1 MFFYYLGLALRSL
14 GRSPILSCLLVLAI
28 GLGIGASMT
37 MITVLHVMDGDP
49 LPGRSGTLYS
59 PHLNPLPLDYHS
71 NPYSSDPSDS
81 FTWPDAMA
89 LIDAN
94 RAEHQAAMVGG
105 RVLIHPVRAGT
116 PPFYTDGRHATS
128 QFFAMFG
135 VPFVQGRGWS
145 AEDDADAAHVVVLS
159 QELSKRLFGTAKS
172 VGFTVQMDDTNL
184 RVVGVTGNWEPRPM
198 FYGMH
203 GVFDQTDRYFL
214 PLSTAIQLGFD
225 VTDELSSFRGAFN
238 GDLKSPDLTWLQVWV
253 QLDGA
258 PHVAAYRQFL
268 INYSAQQTARG
279 RFQQPPKSATLT
291 PLMDYLQQRDL
302 VPSDVKLQ
310 LWISLGFLFVSMLN
324 VSALLLAKILRRSG
338 EVSIRR
344 AMGARKSDVFMQLG
358 VESALIGITGGLVG
372 LALAQLGLWSVRQR
386 PDDYAHLARM
396 DTSMLVTTVV
406 LAVAASVVAGLLPAW
421 RACRIAPALNLKTQ

>member
-14 GRSPILSCLLVLAI
+14 ERSPILSCLLVLAI

-49 LPGRSGTLYS
+49 LPGRSSTLYS

-94 RAEHQAAMVGG
+94 RAERQAAMVGG
-105 RVLIHPVRAGT
+105 RVLIHPVRGCK
-116 PPFYTDGRHATS
+116 PPFYTDGRYATS

-159 QELSKRLFGTAKS
+159 QELSERLFGTAKS

-198 FYGMH
+198 FYGVH

-253 QLDGA
+253 QLDSA

-279 RFQQPPKSATLT
+279 RFQQQPKSATLT

-310 LWISLGFLFVSMLN
+310 LWISLGFLFVCMLN

-396 DTSMLVTTVV
+396 DTSMLVATVV